1 MSHRVVT
8 VPRLHS
14 LNNFNYFFHNTKRNL
29 VIDQNFI
36 NNQYLLRKVLL
47 PSLSG
52 RVRHL
57 TSHTSRISDN
67 TSIGGLLSSLSVIEN
82 VASKVLT
89 CQEPEAQLSQKTGI
103 DPSDNTTNKH
113 IPFKI
118 TPKDSQALKTQPVTL
133 FPKSKA
139 QLKNTCTAYLKL
151 TKPNLTV
158 LVTLSSICSYAISP
172 LSVSLQ
178 ELMFLTV

>member
-1 MSHRVVT
+1 M
-8 VPRLHS
+8 
-14 LNNFNYFFHNTKRNL
+14 
-29 VIDQNFI
+29 
-36 NNQYLLRKVLL
+36 LL

-82 VASKVLT
+82 VASKVLI
-89 CQEPEAQLSQKTGI
+89 CQEPEAQLSQNGI

-118 TPKDSQALKTQPVTL
+118 TPKDSQALKL
-133 FPKSKA
+133 
-139 QLKNTCTAYLKL
+139 NR
-151 TKPNLTV
+151 
-158 LVTLSSICSYAISP
+158 
-172 LSVSLQ
+172 
-178 ELMFLTV
+178 